1 MQCGITYLNRN
12 FILTCNKCVAQ
23 SSGFS
28 ASQMESLART
38 INDTVFKLVE
48 NVMEAKIN
56 LSIEKSIRESLQL
69 QLASINKQ
77 LKQHDVL
84 LTGMKSTILNLQ
96 KRVEILQS
104 AQTSDNNSLS
114 VGSDNLD
121 TIASKMEIRQRE
133 SSNIILYSVE
143 QSIGSDIKKI
153 IASDKK
159 KVLNI
164 LQPIMKLDIG
174 CIKVFRIDAKIDNA
188 SRPLR
193 VILPSAPVARVILQN
208 GPKISL

>member
-1 MQCGITYLNRN
+1 
-12 FILTCNKCVAQ
+12 
-23 SSGFS
+23 
-28 ASQMESLART
+28 
-38 INDTVFKLVE
+38 
-48 NVMEAKIN
+48 
-56 LSIEKSIRESLQL
+56 
-69 QLASINKQ
+69 
-77 LKQHDVL
+77 
-84 LTGMKSTILNLQ
+84 MKSTILNLQ

-143 QSIGSDIKKI
+143 KSIGSDIKKI